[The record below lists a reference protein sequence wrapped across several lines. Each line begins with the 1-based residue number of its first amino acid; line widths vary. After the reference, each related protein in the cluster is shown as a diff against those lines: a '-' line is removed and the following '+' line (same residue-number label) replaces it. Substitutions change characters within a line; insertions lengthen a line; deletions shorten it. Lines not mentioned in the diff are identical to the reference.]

1 MPQKILIIEDMFEYA
16 EEVKILLEEEGFEAD
31 FALTGEE
38 GLEKAVEMR
47 PDLILLDLIL
57 PGIDGFEVYD
67 RIKKHPDIKNT
78 RVVALSSID
87 NPEQVKRML
96 DKGVD
101 EYILKISTPE
111 ILIERV
117 RSNLPGV

>member
-16 EEVKILLEEEGFEAD
+16 EEVKILLEEEGFETD

-38 GLEKAVEMR
+38 GLDKAAKMK

-57 PGIDGFEVYD
+57 PGFDGFEVYD
-67 RIKKHPDIKNT
+67 RIRKHPDIKNT
-78 RVVALSSID
+78 RVVVLSSVE
-87 NPEQVKRML
+87 NSEQVKRML
-96 DKGVD
+96 DKGVE
-101 EYILKISTPE
+101 EYIFKLSPPE

-117 RSNLPGV
+117 RSNLPAV